1 MQSQVML
8 LILWIAGGFQ
18 HRNVNALKTQS
29 YLLRRPSSDTES
41 ERVGSDTTYT
51 LQYSFLELGCGQTP
65 ILKGLGSLVL
75 IPDIGTCIWIMIYFW
90 VWLKA
95 RFRIESRQTSSFS
108 EKNWCEHVH
117 LHVEVMAAPHA
128 SGGGFAFFHRPR
140 PPRSSYEKKPLTATS
155 LVLGGGGV
163 GRSGISSHHSHA
175 PRCGE
180 QQEASPAR
188 RRREKD

>member
-1 MQSQVML
+1 M
-8 LILWIAGGFQ
+8 
-18 HRNVNALKTQS
+18 
-29 YLLRRPSSDTES
+29 
-41 ERVGSDTTYT
+41 
-51 LQYSFLELGCGQTP
+51 
-65 ILKGLGSLVL
+65 
-75 IPDIGTCIWIMIYFW
+75 YFW
-90 VWLKA
+90 VWLKGG
-95 RFRIESRQTSSFS
+95 FRVESRQTSSFS

-117 LHVEVMAAPHA
+117 LHVEVMAAPHT

-180 QQEASPAR
+180 EQETSPGR